1 MALNSGIK
9 CNSDLLDT
17 VSLNNDFAYIVKI
30 KDEEFILESSVKE
43 TSSLQESIEN
53 LKLDNTCYV
62 VIKKENVLITFIP
75 DNENVRQKMLYASS
89 KGLLCKELGVQG
101 FKWDISSPKE
111 LSYDGYLQLFKKDL
125 AFTEKELEQQ
135 KVKNDLALVDTSSNS
150 RQGHIVSLQFQNS
163 SDLLK
168 ELEKL
173 KERGV
178 GGVVFKLGENDV
190 LELET
195 TSDSKDIKE
204 FSNGFKNSSP
214 RFGYYLDGKNK
225 GMSVYLYKCFCI
237 FVQIQLQSRKR

>member
-1 MALNSGIK
+1 
-9 CNSDLLDT
+9 
-17 VSLNNDFAYIVKI
+17 
-30 KDEEFILESSVKE
+30 
-43 TSSLQESIEN
+43 
-53 LKLDNTCYV
+53 
-62 VIKKENVLITFIP
+62 
-75 DNENVRQKMLYASS
+75 
-89 KGLLCKELGVQG
+89 
-101 FKWDISSPKE
+101 
-111 LSYDGYLQLFKKDL
+111 L

-135 KVKNDLALVDTSSNS
+135 KVKNDLALVDTSSHS
-150 RQGHIVSLQFQNS
+150 RQGHIVSLQFENS

-168 ELEKL
+168 EMENL

-225 GMSVYLYKCFCI
+225 GMSAYLYKCFCTC
-237 FVQIQLQSRKR
+237 VPIQLQSRKR